1 MSPVIAVLGAG
12 NMAGAI
18 VRRLAHGGGEFRL
31 TTRSSRPAWIDGLPG
46 VSHTALADDPG
57 ANVQAVTGAD
67 VVILGVEP
75 GEIVALCAEIADAL
89 KDRALVVSVAGGVTL
104 ADMSGALPAGT
115 ALVRT
120 MPNTPVEVGR
130 GVTGFAVADGAP
142 VGTGARVREF
152 LQPTGDVEELAEELI
167 DGFSAVAGSGPAY
180 VYAIVEAL
188 QRAALE
194 QGLTSAQAERIVP
207 AMMSGALAYLEAH
220 GNDVSV
226 LRERVTSPGGS
237 TEQALLTFADRG
249 MADALVAGVA
259 AATRRAGELGRG

>member
-12 NMAGAI
+12 NMAGAM
-18 VRRLAHGGGEFRL
+18 VRRLVDGDGAFRL
-31 TTRSSRPAWIDGLPG
+31 TTRTSRPAWIEGLPG
-46 VSHTALADDPG
+46 VSHTALADEPG
-57 ANVQAVTGAD
+57 ANVRAVTGAD

-75 GEIVALCAEIADAL
+75 GEIVPLCAQISDAL
-89 KDRALVVSVAGGVTL
+89 TTDALVLSVAGGVTL
-104 ADMSGALPAGT
+104 ADMSAVLPPGT

-120 MPNTPVEVGR
+120 MPNTPVEVGS

-142 VGTGARVREF
+142 PDTGARVREF
-152 LQPTGDVEELAEELI
+152 LKPTGDVEELAEDLI
-167 DGFSAVAGSGPAY
+167 NGFSAVAGSGPAY
-180 VYAIVEAL
+180 VYTIVEAL
-188 QRAALE
+188 QRAAVE
-194 QGLTSAQAERIVP
+194 QGLTSSQAERIVP

-237 TEQALLTFADRG
+237 TEQALLTFADWG

-259 AATRRAGELGRG
+259 AATKRAGELGRS